1 MTSYGYKEPTVQ
13 GSKMHLCAKFGYS
26 MPDYVEEIYK
36 QRDFVFNCWED
47 CYISK
52 QYKVISINIFLSQ
65 SR

>member
-1 MTSYGYKEPTVQ
+1 
-13 GSKMHLCAKFGYS
+13 MHLCAKFGYS

-52 QYKVISINIFLSQ
+52 
-65 SR
+65 